1 MTLVERI
8 RHILS
13 HPLPGGDEY
22 LVGDDVAS
30 GDGGALVPAA
40 VLIAIVDRPSPGLL
54 LTKRND
60 ALRRHAGQVAFPGG
74 RIDPGDD
81 GPIAAA
87 LREAWEEVS
96 LPPEKVEVIGTL
108 ERYRT
113 ISGYAVTPVVG
124 VIPPGLTLVAQS
136 DEVASLFEA
145 PLDVMLE
152 PSNHIEQAVEW
163 QGRDRHYYEIS
174 WDGERVWGA
183 TAAMIVN
190 LARRL
195 AYEG

>member
-8 RHILS
+8 RRVLS

-96 LPPEKVEVIGTL
+96 LPPEQVEIIGTL

-124 VIPPGLTLVAQS
+124 VIPPGLALVAQT